1 MRKSVFQV
9 NKRQKEVLSQL
20 EQDGVVYVTR
30 LSERF
35 GVSEITIRRDLET
48 MERARLLTRFH
59 GGARPPEEPA
69 RAGPLVDE
77 EDRRKL
83 D

>member
-48 MERARLLTRFH
+48 MERAREDEPEKASRPFDKCRCLTR
-59 GGARPPEEPA
+59 
-69 RAGPLVDE
+69 RAAAILMK
-77 EDRRKL
+77 RF
-83 D
+83 

>member
-35 GVSEITIRRDLET
+35 GVSEITIRRDL
-48 MERARLLTRFH
+48 
-59 GGARPPEEPA
+59 
-69 RAGPLVDE
+69 
-77 EDRRKL
+77 
-83 D
+83 

>member
-59 GGARPPEEPA
+59 GRRSRQRRCRCLTR
-69 RAGPLVDE
+69 RAAAILMK
-77 EDRRKL
+77 RF
-83 D
+83 